1 MADLFRIYIRLES
14 SIECS
19 SNAVRK
25 HSSVSHMRFFSLSLL
40 LLHLLL
46 LLPCSR
52 FFAYHTLLHFL
63 HIISHASEPA
73 KWQSEWGSLK
83 SASIRQRNVVRKCFA
98 LFTFLLHSVEALL
111 VVVLFV
117 VAMACLLCLVVV
129 LSVFW
134 LRLSVSV
141 SVSFQQD
148 IRHPRDAFA
157 FAYVRRACFG
167 FWFYRFASC
176 RATEPV
182 ALINKLSGVLTS
194 TGASTSRRCSYSSW
208 FA

>member
-1 MADLFRIYIRLES
+1 MQLES
-14 SIECS
+14 TAAYLIWG
-19 SNAVRK
+19 
-25 HSSVSHMRFFSLSLL
+25 FSLFLFSSSISSFCRVLAF
-40 LLHLLL
+40 
-46 LLPCSR
+46 LPITHCC
-52 FFAYHTLLHFL
+52 
-63 HIISHASEPA
+63 ISYISFPMHPNR
-73 KWQSEWGSLK
+73 QSGKANGEGSLK

-111 VVVLFV
+111 VVV
-117 VAMACLLCLVVV
+117 VAMACLLCFVVV

-134 LRLSVSV
+134 LRLSV

>member
-1 MADLFRIYIRLES
+1 
-14 SIECS
+14 
-19 SNAVRK
+19 
-25 HSSVSHMRFFSLSLL
+25 MRFFSLSLL
-40 LLHLLL
+40 LLLHFL

-111 VVVLFV
+111 VVV
-117 VAMACLLCLVVV
+117 VAMACLLCFVVV

-134 LRLSVSV
+134 LRLSVP
-141 SVSFQQD
+141 VSFQQD
-148 IRHPRDAFA
+148 IRHPRDAF
-157 FAYVRRACFG
+157 VRRACFG

>member
-1 MADLFRIYIRLES
+1 
-14 SIECS
+14 
-19 SNAVRK
+19 
-25 HSSVSHMRFFSLSLL
+25 MRFFSLSLL
-40 LLHLLL
+40 LLLLHLL

-111 VVVLFV
+111 VV
-117 VAMACLLCLVVV
+117 ACLLCFVVV

-141 SVSFQQD
+141 SLCLSLFSRTSV
-148 IRHPRDAFA
+148 IRVMRSRSRSSVALA
-157 FAYVRRACFG
+157 LVFG
-167 FWFYRFASC
+167 FIASL
-176 RATEPV
+176 PV
-182 ALINKLSGVLTS
+182 APLNLLLSLTN
-194 TGASTSRRCSYSSW
+194 CQVC
-208 FA
+208 

>member
-1 MADLFRIYIRLES
+1 MHPNR
-14 SIECS
+14 
-19 SNAVRK
+19 
-25 HSSVSHMRFFSLSLL
+25 
-40 LLHLLL
+40 
-46 LLPCSR
+46 
-52 FFAYHTLLHFL
+52 
-63 HIISHASEPA
+63 
-73 KWQSEWGSLK
+73 QSGKANGEGSLK

-111 VVVLFV
+111 VVAV
-117 VAMACLLCLVVV
+117 VACLLCFVVV

-134 LRLSVSV
+134 LRLSVP
-141 SVSFQQD
+141 VSFQQD

-157 FAYVRRACFG
+157 FAFVRRACFG

>member
-1 MADLFRIYIRLES
+1 
-14 SIECS
+14 
-19 SNAVRK
+19 
-25 HSSVSHMRFFSLSLL
+25 MRFFSLPLLL

-46 LLPCSR
+46 LPCFR

-63 HIISHASEPA
+63 HIISHASDSDPA

-111 VVVLFV
+111 AVVVAV
-117 VAMACLLCLVVV
+117 ACLLFLVVV

-141 SVSFQQD
+141 SLSLSLFSRTSV
-148 IRHPRDAFA
+148 IR
-157 FAYVRRACFG
+157 VMRRPSRLL
-167 FWFYRFASC
+167 WFLVLSLRF
-176 RATEPV
+176 
-182 ALINKLSGVLTS
+182 LS
-194 TGASTSRRCSYSSW
+194 RH
-208 FA
+208 

>member
-1 MADLFRIYIRLES
+1 
-14 SIECS
+14 
-19 SNAVRK
+19 
-25 HSSVSHMRFFSLSLL
+25 MRFFSLLL
-40 LLHLLL
+40 FLSSSSISSFCRVLAF
-46 LLPCSR
+46 LPITHCC
-52 FFAYHTLLHFL
+52 
-63 HIISHASEPA
+63 ISYISFPMHPNR
-73 KWQSEWGSLK
+73 QSGKANGEGSLK

-98 LFTFLLHSVEALL
+98 LFTFLLHSVETLL

-117 VAMACLLCLVVV
+117 VAMACLLCFVVV

-134 LRLSVSV
+134 LRLSVP
-141 SVSFQQD
+141 VSFQQD

-157 FAYVRRACFG
+157 FAFAFVRRACFG
-167 FWFYRFASC
+167 FWFYRFVSC